1 MEVHHSDS
9 EEQGSEEQVGPVNT
23 PEGLRRTRRHTPKM
37 HPCTCWRHNGT
48 DTFQVTAKMR
58 ELTEALVDT
67 AGKDQDPT
75 IAMGPVTTG
84 EL

>member
-1 MEVHHSDS
+1 
-9 EEQGSEEQVGPVNT
+9 
-23 PEGLRRTRRHTPKM
+23 
-37 HPCTCWRHNGT
+37 
-48 DTFQVTAKMR
+48 MR